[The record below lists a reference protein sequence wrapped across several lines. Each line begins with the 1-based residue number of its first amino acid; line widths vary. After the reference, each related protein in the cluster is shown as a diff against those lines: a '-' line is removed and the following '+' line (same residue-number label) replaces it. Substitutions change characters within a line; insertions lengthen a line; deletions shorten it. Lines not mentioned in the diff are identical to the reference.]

1 MHRWYFVW
9 GIVLLLQLGCDGAS
23 RHTDVPPDFTAYGEL
38 PGLAKSGDPALQ
50 DELARLQAEQ
60 ATPTQLDA
68 AATTVP
74 DAENGAVAM
83 RAVLTA
89 EKVMRANND
98 VNDIYPVG
106 KFVWSAGALER
117 CRDLLKYHRKS
128 LEAMRT
134 AIALPHCDFQIKYAS
149 GLLADTSL
157 VPTYQL
163 AHRWE
168 ALDAAVQLT
177 DGQWPAAAE
186 CVQRMLRIDQ
196 QLAQQ
201 LHVVPRLK
209 GAALRLEALQALEA
223 VVQHPQADGQT
234 LAQLRD
240 QLLEQ
245 IAQWPADNT
254 IWNADRAIGLHAY
267 EMIRHGYL
275 LSILTNEELADLRQK
290 AGVSATAQGVQTNI
304 DHDERFF
311 LETMRTFIAASDQPY
326 YQRREAI
333 AALQTRL
340 RDSEP
345 TAQYPLVAAT
355 ILLVDFDEGQR
366 RLAQERAACEGWAIA
381 LATATG
387 QPAPPF
393 QHNPLT
399 GELYRQEQEATRVL
413 VSQAL
418 GETIVVP
425 RLQIK

>member
-1 MHRWYFVW
+1 MQRYY
-9 GIVLLLQLGCDGAS
+9 IALVLSLAALVGCEGYS
-23 RHTDVPPDFTAYGEL
+23 RHTDTPPDFTAYGEL

-60 ATPTQLDA
+60 ATPAQLDA
-68 AATTVP
+68 AVVGMP
-74 DAENGAVAM
+74 DDENGAVAM
-83 RAVLTA
+83 RSVLSA

-106 KFVWSAGALER
+106 KFAWSAGGLER
-117 CRDLLKYHRKS
+117 ARDLLKYHRKS
-128 LEAMRT
+128 LEAMRA
-134 AIALPHCDFQIKYAS
+134 AIARPHCDFQIKYAS

-168 ALDAAVQLT
+168 ALDAAVLLSE
-177 DGQWPAAAE
+177 GQWPAAAE
-186 CVQRMLRIDQ
+186 CVQRMLQIDQ

-201 LHVVPRLK
+201 HHVMPRLK
-209 GAALRLEALQALEA
+209 GAALRLEALQVLEA
-223 VVQHPQADGQT
+223 VVQHPQAQGAM

-240 QLLEQ
+240 LLLEQ
-245 IAQWPADNT
+245 LAQWPADSAV
-254 IWNADRAIGLHAY
+254 WNADRAIGLHAY

-275 LSILTNEELADLRQK
+275 LSILTNEELTDLRQK

-304 DHDERFF
+304 DNDERFY
-311 LETMRTFIAASDQPY
+311 LETMRSSLAACDQPY
-326 YQRREAI
+326 YERRETI
-333 AALQTRL
+333 TALQTRL
-340 RDSEP
+340 RDSEQTP
-345 TAQYPLVAAT
+345 QYPLVAAT

-387 QPAPPF
+387 QAAPPF
-393 QHNPLT
+393 QMNPLT
-399 GELYRQEQEATRVL
+399 GEPYQQQQEATRVL
-413 VSQAL
+413 VSQAIDQ
-418 GETIVVP
+418 TIIVP